1 MPKKKKAFVKPKYTE
16 SEQLLYDRLKA
27 VRDKSAA
34 TYASENSVF
43 EPLGESDPGGNP
55 EFSDWLGDDSSQS
68 DEERADA
75 NSAYLNETSPTGE
88 NIQAIPSNSGIYHT
102 VVPMKDLS
110 FKIAQNESVMQH
122 GGCYITMGTD
132 RPTTVMS
139 GYGAKGFQNASTI
152 DLVVGRAAGSRGTD
166 GPKEGAVVD
175 NNPVAD
181 AARIY
186 ISQLTDIDV
195 NFGLAESV
203 SGVATGG
210 SGIAVKADDVRI
222 IGRRSIKIVTGKTQ
236 GARGSGPHGEWTS
249 LGFSMHQPAPS
260 IELLAGNTSQERVV
274 WGGLYNPIEKISTVQ
289 RACLGSN
296 TRDALAE
303 LNNTVGELWSAVFN
317 LALIQSGF
325 NSIVGV
331 DPVRPWVAA
340 AAPTVGIA
348 ALQYVLDSLWHT
360 KVNAILWDLNY
371 LTPYGYKFICSTNVK
386 LS

>member
-1 MPKKKKAFVKPKYTE
+1 
-16 SEQLLYDRLKA
+16 
-27 VRDKSAA
+27 
-34 TYASENSVF
+34 
-43 EPLGESDPGGNP
+43 
-55 EFSDWLGDDSSQS
+55 
-68 DEERADA
+68 
-75 NSAYLNETSPTGE
+75 
-88 NIQAIPSNSGIYHT
+88 
-102 VVPMKDLS
+102 
-110 FKIAQNESVMQH
+110 
-122 GGCYITMGTD
+122 
-132 RPTTVMS
+132 
-139 GYGAKGFQNASTI
+139 
-152 DLVVGRAAGSRGTD
+152 
-166 GPKEGAVVD
+166 
-175 NNPVAD
+175 
-181 AARIY
+181 
-186 ISQLTDIDV
+186 
-195 NFGLAESV
+195 
-203 SGVATGG
+203 
-210 SGIAVKADDVRI
+210 
-222 IGRRSIKIVTGKTQ
+222 
-236 GARGSGPHGEWTS
+236 
-249 LGFSMHQPAPS
+249 MHQPAPS